1 MSIIHITSSSNSSK
15 SSAGPSPEMKI
26 QCGRQLHPNG
36 VITIF
41 AKLILPDFPGLIEAI
56 DRLTAIPSLINIV
69 KQPAPPIEVY
79 ANLTIYTH
87 VRQCKFMH

>member
-1 MSIIHITSSSNSSK
+1 MSIIHIMSSSNSNK

-56 DRLTAIPSLINIV
+56 DRFIAIPSLIDIV
-69 KQPAPPIEVY
+69 KQPAPPIQVY
-79 ANLTIYTH
+79 TQITIYTH
-87 VRQCKFMH
+87 VRQYKFMH